1 MAAKK
6 TETKKQEE
14 PKNAF
19 DWKPALDKLEI
30 PSMLKAGFG
39 YYIETKNMTIKS
51 ENDLQKEL
59 TKFKELNAGV

>member
-6 TETKKQEE
+6 TETKKTE
-14 PKNAF
+14 PAF
-19 DWKPALDKLEI
+19 DWKIALDQLEI

-39 YYIETKNMTIKS
+39 YYIESKNLTIKS
-51 ENDLQKEL
+51 ENDLQREL

>member
-6 TETKKQEE
+6 TQTKQE
-14 PKNAF
+14 PKPPF
-19 DWKPALDKLEI
+19 DWMKALDELEI

-39 YYIETKNMTIKS
+39 YYIESKNILIKS

-59 TKFKELNAGV
+59 NKFKELNAGV